1 MIRVAILAPALAL
14 RVGLRE
20 VFRGLEDIEVVSD
33 ASTLDELSEAD
44 VLVLTSPDYLS
55 DLDED
60 APAVLLLTDDQ
71 SAAAQLM
78 DLPVWGVLSLDAS
91 AEELSAAVRA
101 LGEGLWTGSPALL
114 QDLLERQPAFMIEEG
129 DPIVDPL
136 TPREREVLQLAAEG
150 LGKQTDRP
158 VAGDQRAYGQIPS
171 LIVVHQTGSHQPHG
185 SDPRGSKAGVGDTI
199 MKNKLVVI
207 ISKI

>member
-1 MIRVAILAPALAL
+1 LIRVAILAPALAL

-20 VFRGLEDIEVVSD
+20 VFRGLEDVEVVAD
-33 ASTLDELSEAD
+33 ASSLEEIPESD
-44 VLVLTSPDYLS
+44 VLVLTAPDYLS

-71 SAAAQLM
+71 NDAAQLIE
-78 DLPVWGVLSLDAS
+78 LPVWGVLSLDAS
-91 AEELSAAVRA
+91 PEELSAAVQA

-114 QDLLERQPAFMIEEG
+114 GSFLERQPAFALEEG

-150 LGKQTDRP
+150 LANKQIALSLEISEHTVKFHLSSLYTKLGVTSRTEAIR
-158 VAGDQRAYGQIPS
+158 AGARRGW
-171 LIVVHQTGSHQPHG
+171 VV
-185 SDPRGSKAGVGDTI
+185 
-199 MKNKLVVI
+199 L
-207 ISKI
+207 

>member
-20 VFRGLEDIEVVSD
+20 VFRGLEGIDVVAD
-33 ASTLDELSEAD
+33 APSLDEALEAD

-60 APAVLLLTDDQ
+60 APAILLLTDDQ

-78 DLPVWGVLSLDAS
+78 DLPVWGILSLDVS
-91 AEELSAAVRA
+91 PEELSAAVRA

-114 QDLLERQPAFMIEEG
+114 GSLLERQPVPMLEAG

-136 TPREREVLQLAAEG
+136 TAREHEVLQLAAEG
-150 LGKQTDRP
+150 LANKQI
-158 VAGDQRAYGQIPS
+158 ALS
-171 LIVVHQTGSHQPHG
+171 LNISEHTVKFHLSSLYAKLGVTS
-185 SDPRGSKAGVGDTI
+185 RTEAVRAGVRRGW
-199 MKNKLVVI
+199 VVL
-207 ISKI
+207 

>member
-20 VFRGLEDIEVVSD
+20 VFRGLEDVEVVGD
-33 ASTLDELSEAD
+33 ASTPDELPEVD

-71 SAAAQLM
+71 SDVIQLV

-91 AEELSAAVRA
+91 PEELSAAIRA
-101 LGEGLWTGSPALL
+101 LGEGLWAGSPALL
-114 QDLLERQPAFMIEEG
+114 QELLERQPAFALEEG

-150 LGKQTDRP
+150 LANKQIALSLEISEHTVKFHLSSLYTKLGVTSRTEAIR
-158 VAGDQRAYGQIPS
+158 AGARRGW
-171 LIVVHQTGSHQPHG
+171 VV
-185 SDPRGSKAGVGDTI
+185 
-199 MKNKLVVI
+199 L
-207 ISKI
+207 

>member
-1 MIRVAILAPALAL
+1 LIRVAVVAPILAL

-20 VFRGLEDIEVVSD
+20 VLRGLEDIEVVAD
-33 ASTLDELSEAD
+33 ASTLDELPDVD

-55 DLDED
+55 DIGED
-60 APAVLLLTDDQ
+60 VPAVLLLTDDQ
-71 SAAAQLM
+71 DAAAQLM

-91 AEELSAAVRA
+91 PEELSAAVRA

-114 QDLLERQPAFMIEEG
+114 GSLLERRPAVLLEDG

-150 LGKQTDRP
+150 LANKQIALSLGISEHTVKFHLSSLYTKLGVTSRTEAIR
-158 VAGDQRAYGQIPS
+158 AGARRGW
-171 LIVVHQTGSHQPHG
+171 VV
-185 SDPRGSKAGVGDTI
+185 
-199 MKNKLVVI
+199 L
-207 ISKI
+207 